1 MTVTTIKNLTSILS
15 SRNDLL
21 ILVKHLNAHPASDVT
36 LCPLQ
41 QKNKCMKGS
50 LSHHI
55 QLTNDVCPRFLDAIS
70 KDVTKESLDTQ
81 TMPMPVVSQ
90 GQREVSFENF
100 YTFDQKCY
108 NGVHLVIPKLLTL
121 LIT

>member
-21 ILVKHLNAHPASDVT
+21 ILVKHLNAHPAADVT

-90 GQREVSFENF
+90 GQREVSYEM
-100 YTFDQKCY
+100 YTFVC
-108 NGVHLVIPKLLTL
+108 KLLY
-121 LIT
+121 I